1 MSITK
6 VLVPLLVGC
15 LLSCCI
21 NTGVYKV
28 VMGSKV
34 AVLPNSISNY
44 KNQTATLNVTTDLT
58 PVSFMQMIKW
68 TLAPACL
75 TFIIWGVIIWFVTR
89 GKDSAKVPINTSE
102 SP

>member
-15 LLSCCI
+15 LLTSCI

-44 KNQTATLNVTTDLT
+44 KNLSTPLNPIIDLN
-58 PVSFMQMIKW
+58 PVSFGQMIKW
-68 TLAPACL
+68 TLAPSCL

-89 GKDSAKVPINTSE
+89 GKDSVKVPVVTSD
-102 SP
+102 